1 MNTEKRRAFTL
12 IELLVVI
19 AIIAIMTAAV
29 VPMVTAVNDRS
40 RVGECDGMTNHGA
53 INSPIPYND
62 SRSAFNGVHRE
73 FYFNNTTIVNPGT
86 QTLWYTDPFGNG
98 ATAGTGP
105 GTIQQY
111 ISTVD
116 NRKRTESGFISGS
129 GRSYPLESVAIG
141 KDRWYGGAGVHA
153 PN

>member
-1 MNTEKRRAFTL
+1 
-12 IELLVVI
+12 
-19 AIIAIMTAAV
+19 
-29 VPMVTAVNDRS
+29 
-40 RVGECDGMTNHGA
+40 
-53 INSPIPYND
+53 
-62 SRSAFNGVHRE
+62 
-73 FYFNNTTIVNPGT
+73 VNPGN

-98 ATAGTGP
+98 ARAGTGP

-141 KDRWYGGAGVHA
+141 KDRSYGGAGVHA